1 MTLISIYSSFHSDN
15 YAWEPR
21 LHPYQQLGANV
32 LFFTFINPATMD
44 VPVAFK
50 KLGLYLLARRR
61 RRGVR
66 CYFNIPRSGHAVQGH
81 GGRHP
86 L

>member
-1 MTLISIYSSFHSDN
+1 MTDDTDIDPHFSFHSDN

-50 KLGLYLLARRR
+50 KLG
-61 RRGVR
+61 
-66 CYFNIPRSGHAVQGH
+66 Q
-81 GGRHP
+81 
-86 L
+86 

>member
-1 MTLISIYSSFHSDN
+1 MPKKVVGMYILLADDTEPGYGHHVVDNDPDVDLHFSFHSDN

-50 KLGLYLLARRR
+50 KLG
-61 RRGVR
+61 
-66 CYFNIPRSGHAVQGH
+66 Q
-81 GGRHP
+81 
-86 L
+86 